1 MSDILTRLL
10 LNTSDYDSKLKKAKR
25 SAQDYSQGLGSM
37 ADKVMGGF
45 SKMAGAIGLAMGG
58 MEAFNKVIGSSQ
70 TAGDKYAETMAG
82 MKRGVDEFFTA
93 LGTGDFSAFNS
104 GLDTMISKAREAY
117 RAMDQLGNAQM
128 SFEIA
133 QTMAQKDIQEGQ
145 LAAKNKFAPIDVAT
159 KGFESWRK
167 GIDDMV
173 AKTGQLTM
181 DTQDYIRKA
190 VESVAGVEGFEANMD
205 NITKALLLDIQDKAK
220 RDQLKEKYAK
230 EYNEYID
237 AIKEADN
244 LLRTGSKTEAQIM
257 HDKREYK
264 LKIQEL
270 NKKYN
275 EAITV
280 NALLVKYGDD
290 ELKAIGGNVKS
301 LISLDSS
308 ISGLKREFNE
318 TAYEFNNR
326 NKNVKGF
333 KSIDSYEG
341 YVVYSGP
348 AVSSTGK
355 VSLSGGNLPV
365 AGSLAAIDAEIRKA
379 QQTYANT
386 ASAAA
391 REAAMKTI
399 QELQNKKGLIE
410 LQARVSMPSVG
421 NGKSGSLAALAG
433 GLPTTIPL
441 TVKKEDVKNTV
452 DYADAINSVANALTA
467 VSTATGEGAAAFLS
481 WASSVMTATAQAVQA
496 IHTVVAAK
504 TAEAAASAGASAA
517 STPVVGWL
525 MIGGAIAAALA
536 AFTKIPKFADGGIV
550 GGSSFFG
557 DKLLARVNSGEMILN
572 QGQQARLLSM
582 TEGGNVRVT
591 GDVRLNGKDIYLSLR
606 NYMASSGN
614 KL

>member
-333 KSIDSYEG
+333 KSIDSDEG

-591 GDVRLNGKDIYLSLR
+591 GDVRLNGKDIYISLR

>member
-365 AGSLAAIDAEIRKA
+365 SGSLAAIDAEIRKA

-591 GDVRLNGKDIYLSLR
+591 GDVRLNGKDIYISLR

>member
-365 AGSLAAIDAEIRKA
+365 SGSLAAIDAEIRKA

-410 LQARVSMPSVG
+410 LQARVSMHSVG

-536 AFTKIPKFADGGIV
+536 AFTKIPKFADGGVV

-572 QGQQARLLSM
+572 QKQQARLLSL
-582 TEGGNVRVT
+582 TEGNNVRIS
-591 GDVRLNGKDIYLSLR
+591 GDVRLNGKDIYISLK
-606 NYMASSGN
+606 NYMSSSGN

>member
-10 LNTSDYDSKLKKAKR
+10 LNTSDYDSKLKKAKQ

-591 GDVRLNGKDIYLSLR
+591 GDVRLNGKDIYISLR

>member
-145 LAAKNKFAPIDVAT
+145 LAAKNKFAPINVAT

-496 IHTVVAAK
+496 IQTVVAAK

-591 GDVRLNGKDIYLSLR
+591 GDVRLNGKDIYISLR

>member
-145 LAAKNKFAPIDVAT
+145 LAAKNKFAPINVAT

-572 QGQQARLLSM
+572 QGQQARLLNM
-582 TEGGNVRVT
+582 VEGGNVRVS
-591 GDVRLNGKDIYLSLR
+591 GDVRLNGKDIYISLR
-606 NYMASSGN
+606 NYMSASGN

>member
-410 LQARVSMPSVG
+410 LQARVSMHSVG

-536 AFTKIPKFADGGIV
+536 AFTKIPKFADGGVV

-572 QGQQARLLSM
+572 QKQQARLLSL
-582 TEGGNVRVT
+582 TEGNNVRIS
-591 GDVRLNGKDIYLSLR
+591 GDVRLNGKDIYISLK
-606 NYMASSGN
+606 NYMSSSGN

>member
-582 TEGGNVRVT
+582 MEGGNVRVT
-591 GDVRLNGKDIYLSLR
+591 GDVRLNGKDIYISLR

>member
-145 LAAKNKFAPIDVAT
+145 LAAKNKFAPINVAT

-591 GDVRLNGKDIYLSLR
+591 GDVRLNGKDIYISLR

>member
-190 VESVAGVEGFEANMD
+190 VESVDGVEGFEANMD

-433 GLPTTIPL
+433 GLVAGVVLAWFSPSGKRLLNYGRPSWEELRRVVWPTR
-441 TVKKEDVKNTV
+441 KETLNT
-452 DYADAINSVANALTA
+452 
-467 VSTATGEGAAAFLS
+467 TGLVMAF
-481 WASSVMTATAQAVQA
+481 
-496 IHTVVAAK
+496 VVVI
-504 TAEAAASAGASAA
+504 AGF
-517 STPVVGWL
+517 L
-525 MIGGAIAAALA
+525 FIC
-536 AFTKIPKFADGGIV
+536 
-550 GGSSFFG
+550 
-557 DKLLARVNSGEMILN
+557 DKLIEWGLYDV
-572 QGQQARLLSM
+572 LL
-582 TEGGNVRVT
+582 R
-591 GDVRLNGKDIYLSLR
+591 LSL
-606 NYMASSGN
+606 
-614 KL
+614 

>member
-264 LKIQEL
+264 SKIQEL

-365 AGSLAAIDAEIRKA
+365 AGSLAAIDAEIRRA

-591 GDVRLNGKDIYLSLR
+591 GDVRLNGKDIYISLR

>member
-93 LGTGDFSAFNS
+93 LGTGDFSVFNS

-591 GDVRLNGKDIYLSLR
+591 GDVRLNGKDIYISLR

>member
-10 LNTSDYDSKLKKAKR
+10 LNTSDYDSKLKKAKK

-58 MEAFNKVIGSSQ
+58 MEAFNKVMGSSQ

-82 MKRGVDEFFTA
+82 LKKGVDEFFTA
-93 LGTGDFSAFNS
+93 LGTGDFSAFNT

-128 SFEIA
+128 SFDIA
-133 QTMAQKDIQEGQ
+133 QAMAQRDIQEGQ
-145 LAAKNKFAPIDVAT
+145 LAAKNKFAPVDVAT

-173 AKTGQLTM
+173 NKTGQLTM
-181 DTQDYIRKA
+181 DTQEYIRKA

-205 NITKALLLDIQDKAK
+205 NITKALLLDIQDKGK

-230 EYNEYID
+230 EYQEYID

-244 LLRTGSKTEAQIM
+244 LLRTGSKTEAEIM

-280 NALLVKYGDD
+280 NALLVKYSDD

-308 ISGLKREFNE
+308 ISSLKREFNE

-333 KSIDSYEG
+333 KSIESYDG
-341 YVVYSGP
+341 YAVYSGP
-348 AVSSTGK
+348 ATGTTGK
-355 VSLSGGNLPV
+355 VSLGGKSSPIS
-365 AGSLAAIDAEIRKA
+365 GSLAAIDAEIRKA
-379 QQTYANT
+379 QQEYANT

-421 NGKSGSLAALAG
+421 SGKSGSLAALAG

-441 TVKKEDVKNTV
+441 TVKKEDVKNTI

-496 IHTVVAAK
+496 IQTVVAAK

-536 AFTKIPKFADGGIV
+536 AFTKIPKFAEGGIV

-591 GDVRLNGKDIYLSLR
+591 GDIRLNGKDIYISLR

>member
-318 TAYEFNNR
+318 TA
-326 NKNVKGF
+326 
-333 KSIDSYEG
+333 
-341 YVVYSGP
+341 
-348 AVSSTGK
+348 
-355 VSLSGGNLPV
+355 
-365 AGSLAAIDAEIRKA
+365 
-379 QQTYANT
+379 
-386 ASAAA
+386 
-391 REAAMKTI
+391 
-399 QELQNKKGLIE
+399 
-410 LQARVSMPSVG
+410 
-421 NGKSGSLAALAG
+421 
-433 GLPTTIPL
+433 
-441 TVKKEDVKNTV
+441 
-452 DYADAINSVANALTA
+452 
-467 VSTATGEGAAAFLS
+467 
-481 WASSVMTATAQAVQA
+481 
-496 IHTVVAAK
+496 
-504 TAEAAASAGASAA
+504 
-517 STPVVGWL
+517 
-525 MIGGAIAAALA
+525 
-536 AFTKIPKFADGGIV
+536 
-550 GGSSFFG
+550 
-557 DKLLARVNSGEMILN
+557 
-572 QGQQARLLSM
+572 
-582 TEGGNVRVT
+582 
-591 GDVRLNGKDIYLSLR
+591 
-606 NYMASSGN
+606 
-614 KL
+614 

>member
-525 MIGGAIAAALA
+525 MIGGAIAGALA

>member
-496 IHTVVAAK
+496 IQTVVAAK

-536 AFTKIPKFADGGIV
+536 AFTKIPKFEDGGIV

-591 GDVRLNGKDIYLSLR
+591 GDVRLNGKDIYISLR

>member
-365 AGSLAAIDAEIRKA
+365 AGSLAAIDAEISKA

-591 GDVRLNGKDIYLSLR
+591 GDVRLNGKDIYISLR